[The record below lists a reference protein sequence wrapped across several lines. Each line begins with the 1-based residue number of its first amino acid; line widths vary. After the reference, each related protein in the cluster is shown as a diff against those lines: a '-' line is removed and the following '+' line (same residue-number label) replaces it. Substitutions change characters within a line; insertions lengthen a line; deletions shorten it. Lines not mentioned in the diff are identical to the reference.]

1 MTMEGDYLL
10 LYAERRLRISTRRL
24 ELDN

>member
-1 MTMEGDYLL
+1 MEGDYLL
-10 LYAERRLRISTRRL
+10 KYAVRRLRISTRRL

>member
-1 MTMEGDYLL
+1 MEGDYLL
-10 LYAERRLRISTRRL
+10 KYAERRLRISTRRL